1 MTVTGVTADDAK
13 RVRSALAATARTMTT
28 LHVREDRLDQA
39 VAGFPVV
46 RALEVTTDF
55 PHGMTIRV
63 IEHVPAAMAVTDAGR
78 VPVAVDGTVLQGL
91 PTPGALPTV
100 RAHGG
105 LKGQRLGDPVA
116 LAGARVAG
124 TAPPALRRRL
134 DEVHRD
140 SDRGLVATMREG
152 PELVFGGT
160 RRLREKW
167 TAAARVLA
175 DQDAQGAAY
184 VDLRVPGRPAVG
196 GLAFQTV
203 APPGGGA
210 GAGARRRRHAAR
222 HPGGRR
228 RHRRGRGPGHR
239 AAHRGGARR
248 RGAPRRGHATGG
260 RDPGPGRAG
269 DPHRAPCRGRR
280 RGRGSTR
287 SVALRRSSL
296 KLSTS
301 G

>member
-1 MTVTGVTADDAK
+1 
-13 RVRSALAATARTMTT
+13 MTT

-78 VPVAVDGTVLQGL
+78 VPVAVDGTVLQAA
-91 PTPGALPTV
+91 TPGALPTV
-100 RAHGG
+100 RAHGRPRG
-105 LKGQRLGDPVA
+105 PAAGRPVA

-140 SDRGLVATMREG
+140 CDRGLVATMREG

-160 RRLREKW
+160 SRLREKW

-175 DQDAQGAAY
+175 DQDAQGATY

-196 GLAFQTV
+196 GLAFQSV
-203 APPGGGA
+203 APPVEEQAPAAPTARRWPRPRTAPPRGA
-210 GAGARRRRHAAR
+210 VDPATAPDGRGARRHDASRDTA
-222 HPGGRR
+222 P
-228 RHRRGRGPGHR
+228 PV
-239 AAHRGGARR
+239 
-248 RGAPRRGHATGG
+248 PRR
-260 RDPGPGRAG
+260 PPGRAG
-269 DPHRAPCRGRR
+269 DPHRPFPGAPEGPRKHPLRSARGPARTLDLGLR
-280 RGRGSTR
+280 STYNPQA
-287 SVALRRSSL
+287 VV
-296 KLSTS
+296 
-301 G
+301 